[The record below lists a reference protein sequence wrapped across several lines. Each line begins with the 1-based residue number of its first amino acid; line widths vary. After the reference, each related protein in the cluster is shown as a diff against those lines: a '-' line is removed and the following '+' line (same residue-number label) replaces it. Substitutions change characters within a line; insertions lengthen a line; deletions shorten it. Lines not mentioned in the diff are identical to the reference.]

1 MIARRT
7 AWPRRESA
15 LDLYTLACGAFLLI
29 APWLFGFVRPSGRL
43 DAELVGLAVIVLSVA
58 AIFAFADWEE
68 WLKVLLGLWLI
79 AAPWIL
85 GFAHTSAMHVS
96 IGHGRG
102 RHIFRAARALGR
114 PRSGLCHRR
123 TLTLQK
129 LGRSSR
135 DDDGMDVVLR
145 CRHRGATKVYSRKV

>member
-1 MIARRT
+1 M
-7 AWPRRESA
+7 
-15 LDLYTLACGAFLLI
+15 I

-43 DAELVGLAVIVLSVA
+43 DAELVGLAVIVLSAA

-96 IGHGRG
+96 IAMGVAVTFFALLELWVVHDPDYVTG
-102 RHIFRAARALGR
+102 AR
-114 PRSGLCHRR
+114 
-123 TLTLQK
+123 
-129 LGRSSR
+129 
-135 DDDGMDVVLR
+135 
-145 CRHRGATKVYSRKV
+145 